1 MINDC
6 ISIKKLPDF
15 KFQFQNQV
23 STPVQAIYYTV
34 SLDKLNFLSSKS
46 ACMSNIKKQRKL
58 L

>member
-1 MINDC
+1 MTAC
-6 ISIKKLPDF
+6 PYYQKALPDF
-15 KFQFQNQV
+15 KFQNQV
-23 STPVQAIYYTV
+23 STPVQAIYYTG